1 LKKAK
6 DKKYATV
13 TIIAEDLET
22 LREIAAQEKRSMLQ
36 QLSLIINKVKEE
48 RHRQWAKAHLKA
60 LKLDES

>member
-1 LKKAK
+1 LKKAE

-22 LREIAAQEKRSMLQ
+22 LREIAAQERRSMLQ
-36 QLSLIINKVKEE
+36 QLSLIINKVKQE
-48 RHRQWAKAHLKA
+48 RHRQWAKEHMKA

>member
-1 LKKAK
+1 MKKAK

-36 QLSLIINKVKEE
+36 QLSLIINKFKEE
-48 RHRQWAKAHLKA
+48 AA
-60 LKLDES
+60 